1 MLSFQGLHQYFI
13 SISFLEISSIAGSL
27 SMFIFSCLRRVRV
40 SNCDEVWKRASFMNI
55 PQGFINRL
63 RSINNQSIRFSRVFK
78 PQQESFDQH
87 FKAFPR
93 ILTFARRS
101 YLKRGSGT
109 SNRHRRTSHLHRLI
123 VIVSSLSLF
132 TFTTLRYFNFFAKKE
147 LQWRFINEK
156 FRNYRFSFHDFP

>member
-13 SISFLEISSIAGSL
+13 SISFLEIFSIAESL
-27 SMFIFSCLRRVRV
+27 SMFIFTCLRRVN
-40 SNCDEVWKRASFMNI
+40 NCDEVWKRASSMNI

-63 RSINNQSIRFSRVFK
+63 RSIDNQSVRFSRVFK

-109 SNRHRRTSHLHRLI
+109 SSRHRRTSQ
-123 VIVSSLSLF
+123 SSQSSSALF
-132 TFTTLRYFNFFAKKE
+132 TFTTLRYFNFLKNFNGDSSMK
-147 LQWRFINEK
+147 I
-156 FRNYRFSFHDFP
+156 